1 MSERFD
7 HTLEHTLESKGAER
21 GDAGVVRR
29 IELITGAGRRR
40 RWSADEKA
48 RIVLASLTPGANV
61 SEVARRHGLS
71 PQQLFG
77 WRREAR
83 GLIGE
88 GAGEAAAAEPP
99 ALVPRDQ
106 ARGARP
112 TGGEAAQRERRTS
125 REPTFAPVVIAARS
139 PLSTRPPSP
148 LADTTSTGRIE
159 IAIGDA
165 VVRVDGQVEASL
177 LTAVLRAVRRAS

>member
-7 HTLEHTLESKGAER
+7 HTLEHTLESKGEER
-21 GDAGVVRR
+21 CDAGVVRR

-40 RWSADEKA
+40 RWPADEKA
-48 RIVLASLTPGANV
+48 RIVLESLKSGANV
-61 SEVARRHGLS
+61 SAVARRHGLS

-83 GLIGE
+83 GLIG
-88 GAGEAAAAEPP
+88 AGDAAVAEPS
-99 ALVPRDQ
+99 ALVPCDR

-112 TGGEAAQRERRTS
+112 TSGGAAQRERRTS
-125 REPTFAPVVIAARS
+125 REPAFAPVVIAATS
-139 PLSTRPPSP
+139 PPSTCPPSP
-148 LADTTSTGRIE
+148 LTDTTSTGRIE

-165 VVRVDGQVEASL
+165 VVRVDGQVEAGV